1 MTATVLFTHLPL
13 ANSAIKKMKMRPT
26 TTLYSFPVL
35 LINAGLVATPK
46 QPGNQRYMYTS
57 AAAGMTT
64 MVVGFAA
71 WTAATLE
78 AQGFDTLFALVPRAR
93 RNATKDQ

>member
-1 MTATVLFTHLPL
+1 
-13 ANSAIKKMKMRPT
+13 MRPT

-78 AQGFDTLFALVPRAR
+78 AQGFDTLFALVTWYLEGTQLRI
-93 RNATKDQ
+93 NDGHLLDYL